1 VNPVIVQCGGKVA
14 SNERKHASVI
24 EEVPFGL
31 MRSMLMDLVDDPV
44 TEGRDIESDI
54 STRDKGAAKCLELR
68 LIWSRPTRTIHEPI
82 KAGRERK

>member
-1 VNPVIVQCGGKVA
+1 MQCGGKVA

-31 MRSMLMDLVDDPV
+31 MRRMLMDLVDDPV
-44 TEGRDIESDI
+44 TDGRDIESDI
-54 STRDKGAAKCLELR
+54 ATRNKGSAKYLELR

-82 KAGRERK
+82 KAGREWK